1 MSDKEMQVHQ
11 KQEVQQAGEPT
22 KPERYFVP
30 AVDIY
35 ETAEAVH
42 LLAEMPGVD
51 KDGVEINL
59 ENDTLTIK
67 GFKGD
72 GNGKGEERSLLREFE
87 TGHYQRR
94 FTIAETIDQTRI
106 EAAMADGLL
115 SLVLPKVEPAKPRK
129 IAVKCG

>member
-1 MSDKEMQVHQ
+1 MSAKEMQVHQ

-35 ETAEAVH
+35 ETDEAVH
-42 LLAEMPGVD
+42 LLAEMPGVA
-51 KDGVEINL
+51 KEGVEINL

-67 GFKGD
+67 GHKR
-72 GNGKGEERSLLREFE
+72 GNGAPDERLLLREFE

-94 FTIAETIDQTRI
+94 FTIAETIDQGKI
-106 EAAMADGLL
+106 VASMADGLL
-115 SLVLPKVEPAKPRK
+115 NLVLPKVEPAKPRR
-129 IAVKCG
+129 IEVQCG

>member
-1 MSDKEMQVHQ
+1 MSEKEMQVYQ
-11 KQEVQQAGEPT
+11 KQEVRQAGEPT

-35 ETAEAVH
+35 ETDEAVH

-51 KDGVEINL
+51 RSGVEINL

-67 GFKGD
+67 GHKS
-72 GNGKGEERSLLREFE
+72 GNGGSEERVLLWEFE

-94 FTIAETIDQTRI
+94 FTIAETIDQAKI
-106 EAAMADGLL
+106 EASMADGLL
-115 SLVLPKVEPAKPRK
+115 NLVLPKVEPAKPRR
-129 IAVKCG
+129 IEVQCG